1 MRELDIRE
9 ASAVSGGE
17 VGATGSGD
25 DVSYTGVYP
34 ECKLVGAVAAAA
46 VIIAGEAVDAATR
59 TRLGSIGVELSGAA
73 DAAKSAAE
81 FQCIRNYGEP
91 HAELPPM
98 AQNGQDFLLKIKH
111 FGV

>member
-17 VGATGSGD
+17 VGATGKGD

-34 ECKLVGAVAAAA
+34 ECKLVGAAAAAA
-46 VIIAGEAVDAATR
+46 VIIAGEAADALTKSRIGSITVELTGAPDAAR
-59 TRLGSIGVELSGAA
+59 A
-73 DAAKSAAE
+73 AAE
-81 FQCIRNYGEP
+81 FQCIRNHGEP

-111 FGV
+111 FGG